1 MKATT
6 ICSLLLAAGSAIAA
20 PAKRTEQAITISGL
34 TASQTDQQGYIT
46 FTLKD
51 PNYDDSTGA
60 NVIWNRPGS
69 PGAGAYTIYTSDRA
83 YYVNFPGGVNDIAVF
98 TLEVQ
103 RVKGSETVS
112 VTLNDNG
119 NGSAP
124 GTKWS
129 CTSTDDTVEGTVEK
143 CTYDG
148 DITLTPFNS

>member
-6 ICSLLLAAGSAIAA
+6 ICSLLLAVGSAIAA
-20 PAKRTEQAITISGL
+20 PAKRTEQALTISGL
-34 TASQTDQQGYIT
+34 TASQTSQQGYIT

-60 NVIWNRPGS
+60 NVIWDRPGS
-69 PGAGAYTIYTSDRA
+69 PVAGARTSDGA
-83 YYVNFPGGVNDIAVF
+83 YYVKFPGGVKDIAVF

-103 RVKGSETVS
+103 RVKGTETVS

-129 CTSTDDTVEGTVEK
+129 CTSTNDSVAGIIEK

>member
-1 MKATT
+1 MKATA
-6 ICSLLLAAGSAIAA
+6 ICSLLLAVGSAIAA

-34 TASQTDQQGYIT
+34 SAFQTNQQGYIT

-60 NVIWNRPGS
+60 NVIWRRPGS
-69 PGAGAYTIYTSDRA
+69 PVAGARTSDGA

-98 TLEVQ
+98 TLGVQ
-103 RVKGSETVS
+103 RVKGTEAVS

-129 CTSTDDTVEGTVEK
+129 CTSTNDSVEGILEK

-148 DITLTPFNS
+148 DITLTPFDS

>member
-1 MKATT
+1 MKVST
-6 ICSLLLAAGSAIAA
+6 ICSLLLAAGSTIAA
-20 PAKRTEQAITISGL
+20 PAKRTEQAISISGL
-34 TASQTDQQGYIT
+34 SASQTDQQGYIA

-60 NVIWNRPGS
+60 NVIWHRPGS
-69 PGAGAYTIYTSDRA
+69 PVSGARTSDGA

-103 RVKGSETVS
+103 RVKSTETVS
-112 VTLNDNG
+112 VTLNGNG
-119 NGSAP
+119 NGSAS

-129 CTSTDDTVEGTVEK
+129 CTSANDSVGGPVEK
-143 CTYDG
+143 CAYDG